1 MKSRSV
7 VLLTVAAALLIQLP
21 LFAHHSSAAFDSGKK
36 LTLKGTVV
44 EWVYAN
50 PHCMLIFDV
59 KGDDGQV
66 VQWTAETQAPASV
79 FAAGYRK
86 DSFRAGHQ
94 VTITVEPFKDGR
106 PYGRILQAVLA
117 DGRVLGSS
125 AEAPST
131 YGAPPRP

>member
-1 MKSRSV
+1 MKSRLV

-21 LFAHHSSAAFDSGKK
+21 LFAHHSSAAFDTGKK
-36 LTLKGTVV
+36 LVLKGTVV

-59 KGDDGQV
+59 KGEDGQV
-66 VQWTAETQAPASV
+66 VQWTAETQPPASI
-79 FAAGYRK
+79 FPAGYRR

-117 DGRVLGSS
+117 DGRVLGSETPPS
-125 AEAPST
+125 A
-131 YGAPPRP
+131 GASPKP

>member
-7 VLLTVAAALLIQLP
+7 VILALTAALLIQLP
-21 LFAHHSSAAFDSGKK
+21 LFAHHSSAAFDTGKK

-59 KGDDGQV
+59 KSEDGQV
-66 VQWTAETQAPASV
+66 VQWTAETQPPASV
-79 FAAGYRK
+79 FPAGYRK
-86 DSFRAGHQ
+86 DSFKAGHQ

-117 DGRVLGSS
+117 DGKVLGS
-125 AEAPST
+125 EGPPST
-131 YGAPPRP
+131 AGAPRP

>member
-1 MKSRSV
+1 MKSRLV
-7 VLLTVAAALLIQLP
+7 VLLTVAAALLFHLT
-21 LFAHHSSAAFDSGKK
+21 LSAHHSSAAFDSGKK

-59 KGDDGQV
+59 KGEDGQV
-66 VQWTAETQAPASV
+66 VQWTAETQPPASI
-79 FAAGYRK
+79 FPAGYRR

-106 PYGRILQAVLA
+106 PYGRILKAVLA
-117 DGRVLGSS
+117 DGRVLGSETPP
-125 AEAPST
+125 AG
-131 YGAPPRP
+131 GAAPRP

>member
-1 MKSRSV
+1 MKSRLV
-7 VLLTVAAALLIQLP
+7 ILLTVAAALLIQLP
-21 LFAHHSSAAFDSGKK
+21 LFAHHSSAAFDTGKK
-36 LTLKGTVV
+36 VVLKGTVV

-59 KGDDGQV
+59 KGEDGQV
-66 VQWTAETQAPASV
+66 VQWTAETQPPASV
-79 FAAGYRK
+79 FSAGYRK

-117 DGRVLGSS
+117 DGRVLGS
-125 AEAPST
+125 EAPPSA
-131 YGAPPRP
+131 GAAPRP

>member
-7 VLLTVAAALLIQLP
+7 VLWTVAAALWIQLP
-21 LFAHHSSAAFDSGKK
+21 LFAHHSSAAFDTGKK
-36 LTLKGTVV
+36 VILKGTVV

-59 KGDDGQV
+59 KGEDGQV
-66 VQWTAETQAPASV
+66 VQWTAETQPPASV

-117 DGRVLGSS
+117 DGKVLG
-125 AEAPST
+125 AEAPPST
-131 YGAPPRP
+131 GGAPPRQ

>member
-1 MKSRSV
+1 MQSRHV
-7 VLLTVAAALLIQLP
+7 VILALAAALFIQLP
-21 LFAHHSSAAFDSGKK
+21 LFAHHSSAAFDTGKK

-59 KGDDGQV
+59 KGEDGQV
-66 VQWTAETQAPASV
+66 VQWTAETQPPASV
-79 FAAGYRK
+79 FPAGYRK

-117 DGRVLGSS
+117 DGRVLG
-125 AEAPST
+125 AEAPPST
-131 YGAPPRP
+131 TGATPKP

>member
-1 MKSRSV
+1 MNIRSV
-7 VLLTVAAALLIQLP
+7 VLWTVAAALWIQLP
-21 LFAHHSSAAFDSGKK
+21 LFAHHSSAAFDTGKK

-59 KGDDGQV
+59 KGEDGQV
-66 VQWTAETQAPASV
+66 VQWTAETQPPASV
-79 FAAGYRK
+79 FPAGYRK

-117 DGRVLGSS
+117 DGRVLG
-125 AEAPST
+125 AEAPPST
-131 YGAPPRP
+131 TGATPKP